1 MPRYGMAI
9 DLRTCMGCAACVVA
23 CKVENRVDEDAFRC
37 RVTQRSRGEFPNVQL
52 EILSERCNQCSDAP
66 CVWNC
71 PTGASHYA
79 EGGVVLVNG
88 DRCTGCKACLAA
100 CPYDARFINSR
111 GVAEKCTFC
120 LHRVKEGQHV
130 GVEQLA
136 QVVGGGLVHVLGRKG
151 PHRVNQRV
159 HLHFSQRVH
168 ACGVTQVEV
177 KDLGRGKAVCSA
189 GQRVA
194 APDQHELRARVLQ
207 FLGDSGG
214 ECAARPRKHD
224 RRGAE
229 VRHAHRLLGP
239 GLKPPLR

>member
-9 DLRTCMGCAACVVA
+9 DKRTCMGCAACVVA

-37 RVTQRSRGEFPNVQL
+37 RVTQRSLGEFPNVQL

-79 EGGVVLVNG
+79 EGGVVLVDE

-120 LHRVKEGQHV
+120 LHRVKEGLEPACV
-130 GVEQLA
+130 STCPSRAMIFGDLDDPSS
-136 QVVGGGLVHVLGRKG
+136 LLSRTLGARR
-151 PHRVNQRV
+151 HR
-159 HLHFSQRVH
+159 
-168 ACGVTQVEV
+168 A
-177 KDLGRGKAVCSA
+177 
-189 GQRVA
+189 
-194 APDQHELRARVLQ
+194 
-207 FLGDSGG
+207 
-214 ECAARPRKHD
+214 
-224 RRGAE
+224 
-229 VRHAHRLLGP
+229 
-239 GLKPPLR
+239 LKPEAGTKPNLFYLE